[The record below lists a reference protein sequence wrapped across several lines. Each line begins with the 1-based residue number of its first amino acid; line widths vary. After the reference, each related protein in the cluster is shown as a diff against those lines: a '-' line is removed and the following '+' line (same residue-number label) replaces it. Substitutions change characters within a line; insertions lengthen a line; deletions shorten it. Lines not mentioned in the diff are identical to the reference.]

1 MSSKATTYIRDKH
14 EADILDGAKNLST
27 FVKEHD
33 VPHCRGKL
41 CPARLKPTYSLF
53 LNNERISLMERILYE
68 ADSGTLPISRHAYD
82 QFHVGMSRH
91 AKLRCIATSEGST
104 PPEDSYTKHDFR
116 DSDFEKFCE
125 FRKKYPIIGPF
136 GTVPNKSTIL
146 DKSQKVN
153 YRPSRNK
160 RDFLAKFQIF
170 LSVSRRLFGT

>member
-91 AKLRCIATSEGST
+91 ASCGVLPHQREA
-104 PPEDSYTKHDFR
+104 
-116 DSDFEKFCE
+116 
-125 FRKKYPIIGPF
+125 
-136 GTVPNKSTIL
+136 
-146 DKSQKVN
+146 
-153 YRPSRNK
+153 
-160 RDFLAKFQIF
+160 
-170 LSVSRRLFGT
+170 RRLKIVTLSMIFEIRISKNFASSEKNTQ